1 MQQSF
6 LTVKLCQLEQQQG
19 KLQAGIRITQ
29 KENLEKI
36 KRKIDEI
43 EEECKEEDILLEQS
57 SGNVRSK
64 AVSALIDAQLEYD
77 KKIKEITK
85 QILPESIHKKGEYRE
100 EKAEAA
106 LLYAEFSIDFA
117 MRASKNALYAALNA
131 IALEKDG
138 EKDNE

>member
-77 KKIKEITK
+77 KKIKEITE